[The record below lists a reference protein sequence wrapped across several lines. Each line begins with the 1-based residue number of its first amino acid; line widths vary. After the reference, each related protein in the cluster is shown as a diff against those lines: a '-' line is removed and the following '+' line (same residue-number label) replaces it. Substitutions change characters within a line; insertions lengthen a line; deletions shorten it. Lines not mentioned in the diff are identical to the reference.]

1 MPIKDQVITIIGQ
14 GLVGS
19 LIMQVALSKNPKK
32 IIAVDTLD
40 FRCKLATKLGAKF
53 VINSSKNSLYDY
65 IAKITESKKSNV
77 VIEAV
82 GGPSGKFAF
91 EQSLEIC
98 KKAID
103 VRPDFGFAHRH
114 ITSMLT
120 YEDAQ
125 DPHIVEM
132 ESIYNSDS
140 LALKD
145 RVELAF
151 GLGKCFEDVK
161 NYKKAFY

>member
-40 FRCKLATKLGAKF
+40 FSCKLATKLGAKF

-65 IAKITESKKSNV
+65 IDKITESKKSNV

-91 EQSLEIC
+91 EQSLEITSQGGIIQVIGLYENEPLQFDSGQIQG
-98 KKAID
+98 KKIIG
-103 VRPDFGFAHRH
+103 GFS
-114 ITSMLT
+114 T
-120 YEDAQ
+120 DANR
-125 DPHIVEM
+125 IWA
-132 ESIYNSDS
+132 SDQ
-140 LALKD
+140 ALKLISQKSI
-145 RVELAF
+145 R
-151 GLGKCFEDVK
+151 
-161 NYKKAFY
+161 